1 MFLAVRELILGAAS
15 VWMTS
20 LGLLSHIRATIIPC
34 KGYCVLRLRPNTGS
48 VRREAERRGRGRE
61 RDGREGRECGRDGGR
76 EGREGGGERVRERE
90 REGSVSV
97 SGGERACERIY
108 Q

>member
-1 MFLAVRELILGAAS
+1 VFLAVRELILGAAS

-48 VRREAERRGRGRE
+48 VRREAERRG
-61 RDGREGRECGRDGGR
+61 
-76 EGREGGGERVRERE
+76 
-90 REGSVSV
+90 
-97 SGGERACERIY
+97 
-108 Q
+108 